1 MCIHNTTS
9 SCHEQ
14 KMCFKRISFEE
25 IHRPSSDPRPDRMG
39 EVYGIVASLNA
50 CFFFYVQDLVLASNF
65 VKRNFTKCKK
75 LLITGLSINR
85 FHHNW
90 LCINWIGGKTT
101 KYMVNKKQ
109 TEYKAKV
116 HVAVNCVS
124 IKSKQLKRLK
134 YPILFLQELDHIL
147 TLNMDVFS
155 QSIMAIIKTF
165 GGYKT

>member
-1 MCIHNTTS
+1 MIGYALIGLGEKQQSTWSN
-9 SCHEQ
+9 
-14 KMCFKRISFEE
+14 
-25 IHRPSSDPRPDRMG
+25 SD
-39 EVYGIVASLNA
+39 
-50 CFFFYVQDLVLASNF
+50 
-65 VKRNFTKCKK
+65 
-75 LLITGLSINR
+75 
-85 FHHNW
+85 
-90 LCINWIGGKTT
+90 
-101 KYMVNKKQ
+101 NKKQ

-116 HVAVNCVS
+116 HVAVNYVS